1 MVHGAG
7 QERSIIPTA
16 QHTACTIE
24 MTNLLKR
31 VDVAVIDEIQVSL
44 AALKHSPHYL
54 LLTTWLLMTES
65 WQVLLCWSNV
75 YPCLIVVVLR
85 GSGECAANRG

>member
-1 MVHGAG
+1 MDSG

-31 VDVAVIDEIQVSL
+31 VDVAVIDEIQVGPSRTQTFFY
-44 AALKHSPHYL
+44 ADWFGC
-54 LLTTWLLMTES
+54 LTMNPGR
-65 WQVLLCWSNV
+65 CCYAGAV
-75 YPCLIVVVLR
+75 YR
-85 GSGECAANRG
+85 NT